1 MSVVVIRRGIES
13 NEIWIFSETLSLG
26 AAHWLE
32 AGSKQTPTFNVVKL
46 LRYVVTLT
54 TGIK

>member
-13 NEIWIFSETLSLG
+13 NEIWIFSETLWLG

-32 AGSKQTPTFNVVKL
+32 AGSKQTPTFNVVEL
-46 LRYVVTLT
+46 LRDVVTLT